1 MIWISF
7 LPACEEHSVGGV
19 DPPQTEKK
27 VQLELFTRTNEY
39 GTPVLRSL
47 ANEDEIE
54 PTPWVLVFKGSNE
67 NAVFVEAVQAF
78 QLAGINKRYIIL
90 TEQTSTCQLLILANP
105 QDYYYYIAG
114 NSTPFEFTEENFNT
128 HLGGQNLSYACT
140 NLLTEPLSN
149 PQTEIP
155 YSGNMTIPMSFV
167 LPVLSINKD
176 TEIGTSSSLLELKRA
191 VAKIVI
197 KNSDTNFAFDSI
209 TAVVNVPKQ
218 GRLHQ
223 LGTTALMNNTG
234 NLIEYNAGDLYAT
247 DMISSDSGGTTEND
261 PVYLYE
267 SGTDNKTYIIIKG
280 QYNGKTYYYKVS
292 IVDANKNPVDIL
304 RNYKYTIT
312 ISSVGPGFETIN
324 DLKTFQGSNSNITYN
339 IRIVDESSF
348 EISTNEN
355 YYLALS
361 NSVFIAYTDGRDGS
375 EDEFN
380 PFTLTTNCTIN
391 FPDARYITHNN
402 EFGHISLIE
411 PAPDKPGTGQKSE
424 IPITGN
430 SNSPVAKDVIAKIS
444 TSLGNTGIFTL
455 KLGDLEKNISVRSN
469 GALPAAGSSSVLQD
483 NYYLLSGYIEE
494 GSNTKDWIKL
504 TSSTGIIRNDS
515 ASIVVDNGVIR
526 ILAEPNTTGGTRRG
540 VVYLTAAKNPGS
552 NQAGNTFRIKLDIT
566 QRRN

>member
-1 MIWISF
+1 M
-7 LPACEEHSVGGV
+7 
-19 DPPQTEKK
+19 

-47 ANEDEIE
+47 ADEDKIGM
-54 PTPWVLVFKGSNE
+54 TPWVLVFKGEDE

-78 QLAGINKRYIIL
+78 ELAGISKRYIML
-90 TEQTSTCQLLILANP
+90 TEQTSKCQLLILANP
-105 QDYYYYIAG
+105 QDYFYMAG
-114 NSTPFEFTEENFNT
+114 NSTPFEFTEDNFNT
-128 HLGGQNLSYACT
+128 QLGGQSLSYACSD
-140 NLLTEPLSN
+140 LLTEPLNN

-155 YSGNMTIPMSFV
+155 YSGNKTIPMSFV

-197 KNSDTNFAFDSI
+197 KNNDANFTFDAI
-209 TAVVNVPKQ
+209 TAVVNAPKQ

-223 LGTTALMNNTG
+223 LSTTALMNNTG
-234 NLIEYNAGDLYAT
+234 NLVEYNAGDLYAT
-247 DMISSDSGGTTEND
+247 DMISPNSGGTTEND

-280 QYNGKTYYYKVS
+280 TYNRKKYYYKVS

-324 DLKTFQGSNSNITYN
+324 DLKTFQGSNTNITYN
-339 IRIVDESSF
+339 VRIVDESSF

-361 NSVFIAYTDGRDGS
+361 NSVFIAYTDGTVGT
-375 EDEFN
+375 EDIFN

-391 FPDARYITHNN
+391 FPDARYITHNGD
-402 EFGHISLIE
+402 EDITLIDPIPDIS
-411 PAPDKPGTGQKSE
+411 GQKSE
-424 IPITGN
+424 IPITSDPN
-430 SNSPVAKDVIAKIS
+430 NPAVKDVTAKIS
-444 TSLGNTGIFTL
+444 TSLSDTAFFTL
-455 KLGDLEKNISVRSN
+455 KLGDLEKKISVKSI
-469 GALPAAGSSSVLQD
+469 GALPAAGSSFVLQQ

-494 GSNTKDWIKL
+494 GSNTKDWLKL

-526 ILAEPNTTGGTRRG
+526 ILAEPNTTGATRRG
-540 VVYLTAAKNPGS
+540 VVYLTAAKDPGS
-552 NQAGNTFRIKLDIT
+552 NQGGITSFRIKLDIT